1 MTKEVLI
8 NITGIHMDMIEKG
21 EEDEPVAVITPANYF
36 KKNGKHYIICKRS
49 CGGYARSYEKNTIK
63 ITGDNM
69 IEIMKKGLTNTHM
82 VFEKGKNHM
91 TGYGTPF
98 GQLVMGIRTK
108 DLHVSETEEEIGA
121 SILYHLEVNEE
132 AVAECRIKIRITP
145 KSAGIE
151 I

>member
-8 NITGIHMDMIEKG
+8 NITGIHTDMIERG

-36 KKNGKHYIICKRS
+36 QKNGKHYILYDEVAE
-49 CGGYARSYEKNTIK
+49 GMPGVTKNKIK
-63 ITGDNM
+63 ISGDNT

-82 VFEKGKNHM
+82 VFEKGKKHM

-98 GQLVMGIRTK
+98 GQLVMGIHTK
-108 DLHVSETEEEIGA
+108 ELHISETEEEIKA

-132 AVAECRIKIRITP
+132 AVAECRIKISITP
-145 KSAGIE
+145 KSAGMQV
-151 I
+151 

>member
-21 EEDEPVAVITPANYF
+21 EEDEAVAVITPANYF
-36 KKNGKHYIICKRS
+36 KKNGKHYIIYDEVAE
-49 CGGYARSYEKNTIK
+49 GMPGVTKNTIK

-82 VFEKGKNHM
+82 VFQKGKNHM